1 MKSNMIVAAFSLV
14 AAGSGVAYADAANTP
29 LGTVVELYTS
39 QGCSSCPPADAY
51 LQDLSG
57 NPGVIAL
64 ALHVDYWDYIGWT
77 DKFGSP
83 KNTERQKDYAH
94 AAGANMI
101 YTPQMIVGGVDMV
114 EGTDRG
120 LVEGA
125 IRKQQAA
132 RPAVALQL
140 ARHGGTLDILAQS
153 KRPFDGPL
161 RVQLVRYH
169 PAASVKIE
177 HGENAGRVLDYTN
190 IVTSWSVIGQWD
202 GQADLHLSADVVGT
216 DPVVVILQTDG
227 PGRIIAAAQLK

>member
-1 MKSNMIVAAFSLV
+1 MKSNMIAAAFGLV
-14 AAGSGVAYADAANTP
+14 AAGSGVAYAEEANTP

-114 EGTDRG
+114 EGTGVPPSSGKNVTVHYTGYLLDGKKFDSSVDRN
-120 LVEGA
+120 
-125 IRKQQAA
+125 K
-132 RPAVALQL
+132 
-140 ARHGGTLDILAQS
+140 
-153 KRPFDGPL
+153 PF
-161 RVQLVRYH
+161 
-169 PAASVKIE
+169 
-177 HGENAGRVLDYTN
+177 TF
-190 IVTSWSVIGQWD
+190 VIGYGQVIKGWD
-202 GQADLHLSADVVGT
+202 EGVATMKIGGKRKLIIPSTLGYGARGAGGLIPPNAELIFDVE
-216 DPVVVILQTDG
+216 L
-227 PGRIIAAAQLK
+227 IAIK